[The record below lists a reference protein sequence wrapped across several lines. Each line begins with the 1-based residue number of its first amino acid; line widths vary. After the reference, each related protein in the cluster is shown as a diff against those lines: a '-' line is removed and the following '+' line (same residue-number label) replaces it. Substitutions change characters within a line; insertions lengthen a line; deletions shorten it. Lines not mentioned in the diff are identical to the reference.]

1 VRLDALAAQLGGA
14 FDGDGGTVLTGVASL
29 DDAGPGELTFFMG
42 RRHARSFEHTR
53 AGAVLVPSGTE
64 ALEGVR
70 LPESSVLVRVAS
82 PQRAFARAAR
92 LFHPRPAFEP
102 GVHPLAVVEGE
113 ADGARVMAFA
123 YVGPGASVGAGSTV
137 YPYVYVG
144 AGARVG
150 ARCRLM
156 PGSVVMDGCVLG
168 DDCVLQPGAVVGAD
182 GFGLAEVPGARA
194 GHTWEAIP
202 QVGVAILGD
211 RVELGANASV
221 DRAALGATRVG
232 DGSKLDNLVQVGHN
246 VELGPDCVLAAYAGV
261 AGSTRLGRGVALGA
275 RAGALG
281 HLTLGDGAKVGAL
294 SMVTRDVRPGEAVS
308 GIPAIPHRA
317 WLRQAARLRRGED
330 GDPRG

>member
-1 VRLDALAAQLGGA
+1 MRLDALAAQLGGA

-29 DDAGPGELTFFMG
+29 DDARPADLAFCTG
-42 RRHARSFEHTR
+42 RRHARSFARTR
-53 AGAVLVPSGTE
+53 AGAVLVPAVGAS
-64 ALEGVR
+64 LDGVR
-70 LPESSVLVRVAS
+70 PPESSVLVRVAS

-92 LFHPRPAFEP
+92 LFHPLPPFAP
-102 GVHPLAVVEGE
+102 GIHPLAVVEGE
-113 ADGARVMAFA
+113 AEGACVMAFA

-144 AGARVG
+144 AAARVG

-182 GFGLAEVPGARA
+182 GFGLAEVPGARS
-194 GHTWEAIP
+194 GHAWEAVP

-261 AGSTRLGRGVALGA
+261 AGSTRLGRGVTLGA

-281 HLTLGDGAKVGAL
+281 HLALGEGAKVGAL
-294 SMVTRDVRPGEAVS
+294 SMVTRDVPPGEAVS

-317 WLRQAARLRRGED
+317 WLRHAARLRRGED